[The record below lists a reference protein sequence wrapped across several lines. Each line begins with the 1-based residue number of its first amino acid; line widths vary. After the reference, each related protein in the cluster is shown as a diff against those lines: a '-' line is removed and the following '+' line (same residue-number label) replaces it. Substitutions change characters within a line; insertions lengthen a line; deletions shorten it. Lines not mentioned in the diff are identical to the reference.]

1 VKDKPTHKETPKL
14 LNSGELWLIHY
25 FSMEKTTLNPLKEIL
40 MYNTSQEFL
49 SCFLFMINPFNRDLP
64 HIATMGR
71 DEILQQTPLKLL
83 ILQTLK
89 TRLKN

>member
-1 VKDKPTHKETPKL
+1 MLVCPIKPL
-14 LNSGELWLIHY
+14 
-25 FSMEKTTLNPLKEIL
+25 
-40 MYNTSQEFL
+40 
-49 SCFLFMINPFNRDLP
+49 
-64 HIATMGR
+64 MGR

>member
-1 VKDKPTHKETPKL
+1 
-14 LNSGELWLIHY
+14 
-25 FSMEKTTLNPLKEIL
+25 M
-40 MYNTSQEFL
+40 
-49 SCFLFMINPFNRDLP
+49 P

-89 TRLKN
+89 TKLKNVNEKIKK

>member
-1 VKDKPTHKETPKL
+1 MLVCP
-14 LNSGELWLIHY
+14 IR
-25 FSMEKTTLNPLKEIL
+25 PL
-40 MYNTSQEFL
+40 
-49 SCFLFMINPFNRDLP
+49 
-64 HIATMGR
+64 MGR

>member
-1 VKDKPTHKETPKL
+1 
-14 LNSGELWLIHY
+14 
-25 FSMEKTTLNPLKEIL
+25 

-64 HIATMGR
+64 HIVTMGR

-89 TRLKN
+89 TRLKNVNEKIKRPKSQGQTRL

>member
-1 VKDKPTHKETPKL
+1 M
-14 LNSGELWLIHY
+14 HY
-25 FSMEKTTLNPLKEIL
+25 FSIEKTTLNPLKEIL

-64 HIATMGR
+64 HNATMGR

-89 TRLKN
+89 TRLKNVNEKIKK